1 MNTDNWLASGGMEMK
16 DLKKIEG
23 IENADRKGWNVEFT
37 PLYLMINLRIRPGH
51 QNKGLWAAF
60 AM

>member
-23 IENADRKGWNVEFT
+23 IENADRKG
-37 PLYLMINLRIRPGH
+37 
-51 QNKGLWAAF
+51 
-60 AM
+60 